1 MNFLGLGWEE
11 IVFLLVLALVL
22 FSPKDVQRVSKA
34 IGRGLSRLSRSE
46 TWRLIRQTGEELQTL
61 PNRLIREAA
70 WEEQREARESE
81 AVPPL
86 PEQESPTASVSK
98 SETFRTP
105 PAERF

>member
-11 IVFLLVLALVL
+11 VVFLLVLALVL
-22 FSPKDVQRVSKA
+22 FSPKDVQRVSRA

-70 WEEQREARESE
+70 WDDLWEEREAAMS
-81 AVPPL
+81 PSS
-86 PEQESPTASVSK
+86 EQESPTAGASE

-105 PAERF
+105 PEERF